1 MQAAINA
8 PQAQYRCHL
17 PLTKIGDSGESV
29 RLIQKL
35 LILFDEL
42 SDQYYNA
49 YFGEETRQAVKRFQ
63 RRHDL
68 HDDGDVGN
76 ETWHKLTDALV
87 INKASV

>member
-8 PQAQYRCHL
+8 PQAQYGCHL
-17 PLTKIGDSGESV
+17 PLTKSGDSGESV

-35 LILFDEL
+35 LIFFGDL

-49 YFGEETRQAVKRFQ
+49 YFGEETKQAVKRFQ
-63 RRHDL
+63 RRHNL
-68 HDDGDVGN
+68 LDDGDVGN

-87 INKASV
+87 IKKASV